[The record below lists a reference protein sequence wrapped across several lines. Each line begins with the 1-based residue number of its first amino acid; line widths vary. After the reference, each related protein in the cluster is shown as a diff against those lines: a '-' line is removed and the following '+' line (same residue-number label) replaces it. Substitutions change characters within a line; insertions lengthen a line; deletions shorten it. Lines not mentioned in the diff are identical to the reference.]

1 MAYEPQP
8 FVAVNSGDAQ
18 DAPAGAKPISLY
30 GVEAGGDAAPVAWDD
45 VTDKP
50 STFAPIVG
58 TTATTAKAGNYQ
70 PAWADVTGKPST
82 FAPATHTH
90 AAADVTSGTLAD
102 ARIPALA
109 ISKITGLQAK
119 ITELEGRLDA
129 LEAAAAG

>member
-30 GVEAGGDAAPVAWDD
+30 GVEAGGEAAPVAWGD
-45 VTDKP
+45 VTGKP

-70 PAWADVTGKPST
+70 PAWGDVTGKPTT

-90 AAADVTSGTLAD
+90 AAGDINSGTLAD

-109 ISKITGLQAK
+109 IAKITGLQAI
-119 ITELEGRLDA
+119 ITDLTDRIEA
-129 LEAAAAG
+129 LETAAG

>member
-1 MAYEPQP
+1 MAFEPQP

-18 DAPAGAKPISLY
+18 DAPEGAKPISLY
-30 GVEAGGDAAPVAWDD
+30 GIEAGGEAAPVTWAS
-45 VTDKP
+45 VTSKP

-70 PAWADVTGKPST
+70 PAWGDVTGKPST

-90 AAADVTSGTLAD
+90 AADDIDSGTLAV
-102 ARIPALA
+102 ARIPSLA
-109 ISKITGLQAK
+109 ITKITGLQAK

-129 LEAAAAG
+129 LEAAAV

>member
-1 MAYEPQP
+1 MAFEPQP

-30 GVEAGGDAAPVAWDD
+30 GVEAGGEAAPVAWD
-45 VTDKP
+45 
-50 STFAPIVG
+50 
-58 TTATTAKAGNYQ
+58 
-70 PAWADVTGKPST
+70 DVTGKPST
-82 FAPATHTH
+82 FAPAAHTH
-90 AAADVTSGTLAD
+90 AAGDINSGTLAD

-129 LEAAAAG
+129 LETPAG